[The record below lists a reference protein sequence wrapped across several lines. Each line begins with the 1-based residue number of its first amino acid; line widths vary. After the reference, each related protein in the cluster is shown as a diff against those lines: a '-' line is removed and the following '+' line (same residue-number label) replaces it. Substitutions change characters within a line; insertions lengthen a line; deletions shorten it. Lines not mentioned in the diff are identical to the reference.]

1 MADDKQ
7 FDPTASRMARAK
19 REGDVA
25 RSQDLTALAS
35 LGCAAIV
42 LFGSLGIV
50 SAAAVRAVGDAA
62 RSGAFS
68 PLPYMAIATGALA
81 VLAAAIA
88 GALVT
93 TYVQTQAVTFTF
105 PTFKFEKLAPA
116 AGFKRMFS
124 RDAAVGG
131 CKAVLVAGS
140 VSGALYP
147 LVCDAFGVGVAA
159 AAPSALAALVV
170 HALQTTL
177 FCALAVALP
186 FAAGDVLLERAKWK
200 RRLRMSFD
208 EMRRDHKA
216 TEGDPQLR
224 GRRRRTHRELVRGS
238 IARLKEAAFVVTN
251 PEHIAIALE
260 YRPPDVAVPRV
271 LVRAVDAGAREVKR
285 RARELRVP
293 IVEDVPLARALLATT
308 GVGEYIPPDAYGAMA
323 AVVAAL
329 LRENVLAS

>member
-7 FDPTASRMARAK
+7 FDPTASRIARAK

-25 RSQDLTALAS
+25 RSQDLTALGS
-35 LGCAAIV
+35 LGCAAV
-42 LFGSLGIV
+42 ALFGSLGV
-50 SAAAVRAVGDAA
+50 LSAAAARALGGAA
-62 RSGAFS
+62 RSDAFS
-68 PLPYMAIATGALA
+68 PMPYVVIATVALG
-81 VLAAAIA
+81 VLAAALA
-88 GALVT
+88 GALAT
-93 TYVQTQAVTFTF
+93 TYVQTQTVTFTF
-105 PTFKFEKLAPA
+105 PVFKLEKLDPA
-116 AGFKRMFS
+116 AGLKRMFS
-124 RDAAVGG
+124 RDAAIGG

-140 VSGALYP
+140 VSGVLYP
-147 LVCDAFGVGVAA
+147 LVRDAFGVGAGL
-159 AAPSALAALVV
+159 AAPTALAELAV

-177 FCALAVALP
+177 LGALAVALP

-208 EMRRDHKA
+208 EVKRDHKA

-238 IARLKEAAFVVTN
+238 IARLREAAFVVTN

-260 YRPPDVAVPRV
+260 YRPPDIAVPRV
-271 LVRAVDAGAREVKR
+271 LVRAVDAGAKEVKR

-308 GVGEYIPPDAYGAMA
+308 GIGEYIPPGAYGAMA

-329 LRENVLAS
+329 LREKLLAS